1 MSDAETMSGN
11 LRAAIEHSQDI
22 AKLLDTLLNGSTKNV
37 GFALLFF
44 PLDTIDG
51 TLVNYVS
58 NCERGSMAVALKEVL
73 ARWQGQ
79 PEMSGRT

>member
-1 MSDAETMSGN
+1 MDAETMSGN

-44 PLDTIDG
+44 PLDKIDG
-51 TLVNYVS
+51 TTVNYIS
-58 NCERGSMAVALKEVL
+58 NCERGSMVVALKEVL

-79 PEMSGRT
+79 PETSGRA